1 MKQQNF
7 FQNIDLIKS
16 KESDP
21 QIVDLFNLNE
31 IKEILDFYEKLPLAT
46 FNEKQKIKKKHWI
59 LGINKK
65 IDNFI
70 ISKVNSV
77 LEDWKVDN
85 MYSNDDAFG
94 IFHESFNPIK
104 LHVDTGKDK
113 NKIIYKQILIPLT
126 DTGDTILFEPR
137 WYGPSSSFTIQKD
150 ELQNNNGYNLRTSD
164 HIGDLD
170 FDKTFYQKY
179 LNHEDYNNLKGLK
192 VKKIYKWQLGEAL
205 IFDRTFI
212 HCASDLKK
220 PKIGLTIF
228 FYRDSN

>member
-113 NKIIYKQILIPLT
+113 NKIIYKQI
-126 DTGDTILFEPR
+126 FN
-137 WYGPSSSFTIQKD
+137 S
-150 ELQNNNGYNLRTSD
+150 
-164 HIGDLD
+164 
-170 FDKTFYQKY
+170 
-179 LNHEDYNNLKGLK
+179 LN
-192 VKKIYKWQLGEAL
+192 
-205 IFDRTFI
+205 
-212 HCASDLKK
+212 
-220 PKIGLTIF
+220 
-228 FYRDSN
+228 